1 MDKETLVISII
12 VVLCIGAA
20 VVTYGITNNDNPVFS
35 NLTNMGSNSAGNS
48 AGNHSVA
55 TNNTTNLN
63 SSSHGVN
70 GSNGAGSGA
79 STSDSSSSSNNGGSG
94 SNGGSNSG
102 SGSGEYSD
110 WQEDYDTGAV
120 DEDGNPIYR
129 SVVSTSGGENPAGVY
144 EYYWSAAG
152 PISEERI
159 G

>member
-12 VVLCIGAA
+12 IVLCIGAA

-35 NLTNMGSNSAGNS
+35 NLANMGPNSAGNS
-48 AGNHSVA
+48 VGNHSA
-55 TNNTTNLN
+55 TTNNTTNLN

-70 GSNGAGSGA
+70 GSNGANSGA

-102 SGSGEYSD
+102 SGSGGYSD
-110 WQEDYDTGAV
+110 WQEDYDTGTV